1 MYFPIADVTISPIL
15 LMGVGFLVGIL
26 GGFFGVGGGFLAGPM
41 MFWAGVPM
49 NFVIG
54 TDLAHM
60 TGKSIVATHR
70 HRTLGHVDMKLG
82 MYMVMG
88 TIVGV
93 EIGARFI
100 EALQDTGAIDITI
113 GVTYIV
119 ILVCISIFTGWES
132 IRAIQMVRTDQI
144 DVQDAVGFK
153 GLSKR
158 IRAVNIPPMVSFP
171 VSGIE
176 SISIWMVL
184 GVGFFTGIA
193 GWQPGCWW
201 GFYQD
206 ADAYLCF
213 RHSNPCR
220 CRNRLVRNYIL
231 FRFWHNYPC
240 LKRKRGYINGV
251 GYAYRGS
258 NRGPDRRNGNPIL
271 RWSPHSFGFFFPP
284 YDRSSFSRYPSIGHW
299 NDELRRITRSYED
312 INLSGE

>member
-1 MYFPIADVTISPIL
+1 MYFPIADVTVNPIL
-15 LMGVGFLVGIL
+15 LISVGFIVGIL

-41 MFWAGVPM
+41 MFWTGVPM

-60 TGKSIVATHR
+60 TGKSIVAARR
-70 HRTLGHVDMKLG
+70 HRALGHVDLKLG

-88 TIVGV
+88 TVVGV
-93 EIGARFI
+93 EIGARII

-119 ILVCISIFTGWES
+119 ILVCISLFTGWES

-153 GLSKR
+153 GLAKR

-184 GVGFFTGIA
+184 GVGFLTGILS
-193 GWQPGCWW
+193 GS
-201 GFYQD
+201 
-206 ADAYLCF
+206 L
-213 RHSNPCR
+213 
-220 CRNRLVRNYIL
+220 
-231 FRFWHNYPC
+231 
-240 LKRKRGYINGV
+240 GV
-251 GYAYRGS
+251 GGGFIRMPMMVYVLGIPTHIAVGTDLFEIIFSSGFGTITHALKGNVDILMALVMQTGAAIGAQIGANATRFFAGPKIRLAFSFLPMIGAALVAIRLLGS
-258 NRGPDRRNGNPIL
+258 GMM
-271 RWSPHSFGFFFPP
+271 H
-284 YDRSSFSRYPSIGHW
+284 
-299 NDELRRITRSYED
+299 
-312 INLSGE
+312 